1 MLTGHD
7 VPAAGGGDATKER
20 LLAIAL
26 QSGIIGQN
34 DHDTQL
40 RVERNRQSSTTPA
53 AAVAPTRTQQGG
65 RMVMHGAH
73 LWEIQAR
80 PFASLGAVR
89 GLRYTFSAGRV
100 FADTSSVWTVPNNC
114 QLKLN
119 SVESSTGFANQ
130 LPVLVWASAPELI
143 PVFSFNFN

>member
-73 LWEIQAR
+73 LWEIQAE
-80 PFASLGAVR
+80 PFASLGAAKQAMAR
-89 GLRYTFSAGRV
+89 TEHGG
-100 FADTSSVWTVPNNC
+100 NNA
-114 QLKLN
+114 KWA
-119 SVESSTGFANQ
+119 ANQ
-130 LPVLVWASAPELI
+130 TGCKK
-143 PVFSFNFN
+143 